1 MQGKGEGGLY
11 EINLLLEEERYN
23 GLIEI
28 CRKYK
33 EQQGIG
39 LTPKE
44 YILML
49 IDSALGNKTR

>member
-1 MQGKGEGGLY
+1 MQGQGKGDLY

-28 CRKYK
+28 CSKYK
-33 EQQGIG
+33 EQQGIE

-49 IDSALGNKTR
+49 IDSALGNKT